1 MHGYGLQADDGV
13 ASRTPVPS
21 TVTPVSI
28 TEGAPPEAPGFP
40 ARPRPRAWWGL
51 VAASALIL
59 LLAAGLLTAWW
70 ATTRETR
77 TSTYDVLGDLAG
89 ITLDLQDADVQI
101 EGGGAAVEVRRVDR
115 FAFDRPSREQ
125 RSVRSGV
132 LRLVSRCPD
141 QVLGGCHTSYR
152 LTVPDNVPVT
162 VGTSSGAVRLD
173 GVRASVTVNTGSGS
187 ITATGFC
194 GHSLAAVS
202 DSGTVSAA
210 AECAVEQLTLR
221 SRSGDVHAVV
231 PAGRYQVDAE
241 SDSGT
246 SRVRGVTDADDAL
259 FRVQALSTS
268 GDVTVDG
275 GPA

>member
-1 MHGYGLQADDGV
+1 V
-13 ASRTPVPS
+13 
-21 TVTPVSI
+21 
-28 TEGAPPEAPGFP
+28 
-40 ARPRPRAWWGL
+40 L
-51 VAASALIL
+51 VAASALSL
-59 LLAAGLLTAWW
+59 VLAAGVLAVWW
-70 ATTRETR
+70 AATRETR

-89 ITLDLQDADVQI
+89 VTLDLQDADVQI